1 MVLALMV
8 LVALVLVLWYIVW
21 GCCGTGTGAM
31 VHCVGV
37 LWYWYWCYGTLCG
50 GAVVL
55 ALVILVVLVL
65 VLWYIVWGCCGTG
78 TGGMVHCVGVLWYWY
93 WCYGTLCGGA
103 VVLVAEFISTGS

>member
-1 MVLALMV
+1 MV
-8 LVALVLVLWYIVW
+8 LVLVLWYIVW

-55 ALVILVVLVL
+55 
-65 VLWYIVWGCCGTG
+65 
-78 TGGMVHCVGVLWYWY
+78 
-93 WCYGTLCGGA
+93 
-103 VVLVAEFISTGS
+103 VAEFISTGS